1 MALSPDDPLKRSR
14 AYLVRERKPGLL
26 FRTVE
31 EALRSGREA
40 LIVSR
45 ANPVILREDFELG
58 KTRIHWLSEGVGGD
72 CINPENP
79 AALVGAVRSFLERR
93 EDPVV
98 AMEGIEYLCS
108 RIGSAAAART
118 LETLRDIVTGG
129 GGTFLVGADRAAL
142 DEELASLFEREYD
155 PLPFDG
161 FGHPEIIDV
170 FLIDARSGILVCHPP
185 GKSKTGMDPDVLAG
199 MLTVILDFVKKSF
212 AEGTE
217 ELRRFELG
225 DKAVIIERGAR
236 LIVAIVFL
244 GREPANLRLE
254 MRAFAN
260 RSEREYRE
268 LLEQWSGAVEEMS
281 DLEAAAGRVFLESH
295 ETEF

>member
-1 MALSPDDPLKRSR
+1 MPLSRDVPLKRSR
-14 AYLVRERKPGLL
+14 AYLVHERKPDLL
-26 FRTVE
+26 FRTLE

-45 ANPVILREDFELG
+45 ANPVILREDFDLRQ
-58 KTRIHWLSEGVGGD
+58 TRIHWLSEGGGGD

-79 AALVGAVRSFLERR
+79 AALVGAVRSFLERK
-93 EDPVV
+93 EDGVV

-108 RIGSAAAART
+108 RIGSAAAARL

-129 GGTFLVGADRAAL
+129 GGTFVVGVDRAAL
-142 DEELASLFEREYD
+142 DEELASLFEREFE

-161 FGHPEIIDV
+161 FGRPEIVDV
-170 FLIDARSGILVCHPP
+170 FLIDGRSGILVCHPP
-185 GKSKTGMDPDVLAG
+185 GKSKTGMDSDVLAG

-212 AEGTE
+212 AEGSE
-217 ELRRFELG
+217 ELSRFELG

-244 GREPANLRLE
+244 GREPPNLRPE
-254 MRAFAN
+254 MRAFAM
-260 RSEREYRE
+260 RSEREFRDV
-268 LLEQWSGAVEEMS
+268 LEQWSGAVEEMS
-281 DLEAAAGRVFLESH
+281 DLEAEAGRVFLEAHDS
-295 ETEF
+295 EF